1 MIFLSHYKC
10 TVFYIALNI
19 ARPFFN
25 AFFIAKRVQSL
36 FAPNEIK
43 KNALNYGYKNINTVP

>member
-43 KNALNYGYKNINTVP
+43 KTL